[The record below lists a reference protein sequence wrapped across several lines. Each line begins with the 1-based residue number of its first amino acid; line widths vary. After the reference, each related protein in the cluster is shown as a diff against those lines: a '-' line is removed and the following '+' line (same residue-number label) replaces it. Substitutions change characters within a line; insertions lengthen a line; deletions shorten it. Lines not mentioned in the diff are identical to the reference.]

1 MLWRDGV
8 DMKTFAEYTQ
18 ERDASLDDEG
28 RALVQAFD
36 AYYAVGSA
44 LAQARHERKFTQT
57 QLSTKSG
64 VAQSDIS
71 LIERGLMAP
80 TTPTLLK
87 LTSSLNIRVHFELV
101 AEKEAAGVP
110 NAEVLLSLTG

>member
-1 MLWRDGV
+1 
-8 DMKTFAEYTQ
+8 MKTFAEYAR
-18 ERDASLDDEG
+18 ERDESLDDEG

-44 LAQARHERKFTQT
+44 LAQARHERKITQT

-87 LTSSLNIRVHFELV
+87 LTSSLHIRVHFELV
-101 AEKEAAGVP
+101 AEEESIDVP
-110 NAEVLLSLTG
+110 SAEVLLTLAG